1 MDTGLDRRSFLCG
14 VAAVLGV
21 PLTPR
26 TVAGQQVPPDDGR
39 LMSERVK
46 APAGL
51 LVRPRPR
58 AGTGV
63 FVGPERYASVL
74 LVHET
79 RGLDAWV
86 ENMARRAALESFMV
100 FAPEA
105 RGIEELHASAVW
117 LKTHPQSTGRLGV
130 LGFSSTRDLAGTLA
144 GRIGAD
150 LQAAVIFHGVPS
162 PAANVAR
169 LKASVQLHEGGEAAV
184 EAAWERAALWFIKSL
199 T

>member
-1 MDTGLDRRSFLCG
+1 MGSGLDRRMFLCG

-21 PLTPR
+21 PRMPYAQGG
-26 TVAGQQVPPDDGR
+26 VQVPVDDGR
-39 LMSERVK
+39 LVSERVK

-79 RGLDAWV
+79 RGLDGWV
-86 ENMARRAALESFMV
+86 ENIARRLTLESFMV
-100 FAPEA
+100 FAPAA
-105 RGIEELHASAVW
+105 RDIDGLLGAAVW
-117 LKTHPQSTGRLGV
+117 LKKHPQSAGRLGM

-144 GRIGAD
+144 ARLGTD
-150 LQAAVIFHGVPS
+150 LEAAVIFDGAPG
-162 PAANVAR
+162 AAGIKAR
-169 LKASVQLHEGGEAAV
+169 VQAHKGGEAAV
-184 EAAWERAALWFIKSL
+184 EAVWERAALWFIQSL